1 MKSLRIIAL
10 AFAAACLMSAAAY
23 AADPTG
29 TWKWTAQGRNGPQDY
44 TAALVLKDGQLTG
57 SVTGPR
63 GATDISDA
71 SFKDGAIA
79 FSTVVTYN
87 DNKFAV
93 KYEGKLDG
101 DSVTGS
107 IERPGRNGGAPTKTD
122 WAATRVKDD
131 KK

>member
-1 MKSLRIIAL
+1 MKSLRLIAL
-10 AFAAACLMSAAAY
+10 ALVTTCLLSAAAF

-44 TAALVLKDGQLTG
+44 SAALVLKDGQLTG

-79 FSTVVTYN
+79 FATVVTYN
-87 DNKFAV
+87 DNKFSV
-93 KYEGKLDG
+93 KYTGTIDG
-101 DSVTGS
+101 DSLKGS

-122 WAATRVKDD
+122 WVATRAPAD